1 MKHLTSGRRA
11 MLVALCACMVGI
23 AVPATAQD
31 PRASEAQAATLA
43 WLVMADRDDG
53 AGTYNEAAKRFRD
66 AISQEQWTAALAKA
80 RDQYGPTVRRTLLT
94 TRAPDP
100 GKDTPPGEFL
110 ILIFRSEFGKH
121 DMAAETVTMERETD
135 GKWRVVGYLMR

>member
-53 AGTYNEAAKRFRD
+53 AGTYNEAAKRFRACVGEVGLD
-66 AISQEQWTAALAKA
+66 GIKA
-80 RDQYGPTVRRTLLT
+80 DTWYAVEG
-94 TRAPDP
+94 
-100 GKDTPPGEFL
+100 GKL
-110 ILIFRSEFGKH
+110 SE
-121 DMAAETVTMERETD
+121 VQ
-135 GKWRVVGYLMR
+135 